1 VGAHRGV
8 EARMSLLRPTLFI
21 SHANSYESPLMDLFF
36 SMVAYNIRKM
46 CRGWSACLGWSR
58 LHNMQACVEL

>member
-1 VGAHRGV
+1 
-8 EARMSLLRPTLFI
+8 
-21 SHANSYESPLMDLFF
+21 MDVFF
-36 SMVAYNIRKM
+36 SMVADTTYAKM